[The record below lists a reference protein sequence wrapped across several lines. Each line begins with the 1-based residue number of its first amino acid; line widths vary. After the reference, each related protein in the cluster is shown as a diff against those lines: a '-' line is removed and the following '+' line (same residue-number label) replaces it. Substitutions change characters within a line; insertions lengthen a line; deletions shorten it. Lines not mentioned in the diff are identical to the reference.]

1 MPGDS
6 NSDQENA
13 MLTAEL
19 AEFGPE
25 EYEKR
30 LSNLR
35 TEMTAAGMDAVLI
48 NTDTNHRY
56 FTGHWTHRWMHK
68 FTSLFAILPLDQDP
82 ILVVPPLETG
92 MCELDCWVEDIRTYL
107 PPIRVQAGVALLTE
121 TITEL
126 GLENGRFGAEHG
138 GVLWDRM
145 PHDDFAQLKNNLPGL
160 TFTDAAPILWKT
172 RYRKSSSELEY
183 IRRAV
188 KITDEAYGTLF
199 STVKPG
205 MTEREVHSLLAVEHM
220 KQGMDAPGS
229 ITIAT
234 YIPGQ
239 KRRCD
244 ISLRRHTDRVLTEG
258 ELITHD
264 AGGVYRGYWSDFTR
278 MFALGSATQ
287 AHKDAYKVTHE
298 CLQAAIAT
306 AKPGVPIADLVR
318 VSIDIQKKAGHTE
331 FAEKVSG
338 IGHAMGL
345 DIIEPPFIELEDKTI
360 LEEGMVLTVEPS
372 LYTDDAYFMLEE
384 DVVVTDTGCEVLS
397 DPISEELPVL

>member
-1 MPGDS
+1 
-6 NSDQENA
+6 
-13 MLTAEL
+13 MLTEDL
-19 AEFGPE
+19 AEFE
-25 EYEKR
+25 AAEYDNR
-30 LSNLR
+30 LSRLR
-35 TEMTAAGMDAVLI
+35 SEMAGAGLDAVLI

-68 FTSLFAILPLDQDP
+68 FTSLFAILPLEHEP
-82 ILVVPPLETG
+82 VLVVPPLETG

-107 PPIRVQAGVALLTE
+107 PPIRVQAGVELLTE
-121 TITEL
+121 TIKEL
-126 GLENGRFGAEHG
+126 GLENGQIGAEHG
-138 GVLWDRM
+138 GVLWNRM
-145 PHDDFAQLKNNLPGL
+145 PHNDFAKLKSNLPGL
-160 TFTDAAPILWKT
+160 TFTDAARILWKT
-172 RYRKSSSELEY
+172 RYRKSTKELEY
-183 IRRAV
+183 IRKAV
-188 KITDEAYGTLF
+188 KITDEAYRTLF

-205 MTEREVHSLLAVEHM
+205 MTEREVHSLLSVEHM
-220 KQGMDAPGS
+220 KQGMDTPGS

-234 YIPGQ
+234 YIPGK

-258 ELITHD
+258 EVIAHD

-287 AHKDAYKVTHE
+287 AHKDAYRVAYE
-298 CLQAAIAT
+298 CLQAAIAAT
-306 AKPGVPIADLVR
+306 KPGVPIADLVR
-318 VSIDIQKKAGHTE
+318 VSIDIQKKTGYTE

-345 DIIEPPFIELEDKTI
+345 DIIEPPFIELEDETI

-384 DVVVTDTGCEVLS
+384 DVVVTETGCEVLS
-397 DPISEELPVL
+397 DPISPELPVL